1 MAKRKRKLGSRTL
14 AVVVLIIVLIVA
26 SMLLYGWFAL
36 GKTPAETFNYFA
48 AMLKGGGSSGGDYG
62 GSHTSNV
69 FDESTVRTVS
79 DGDFSVHFL
88 EPAIAFISAP
98 GTTIFSSTPAARQTV
113 FP

>member
-48 AMLKGGGSSGGDYG
+48 AMLKGGGSSGGD
-62 GSHTSNV
+62 
-69 FDESTVRTVS
+69 
-79 DGDFSVHFL
+79 
-88 EPAIAFISAP
+88 
-98 GTTIFSSTPAARQTV
+98 
-113 FP
+113 

>member
-48 AMLKGGGSSGGDYG
+48 AMIKRRRIFRRRL
-62 GSHTSNV
+62 
-69 FDESTVRTVS
+69 RR
-79 DGDFSVHFL
+79 
-88 EPAIAFISAP
+88 IAHVQ
-98 GTTIFSSTPAARQTV
+98 RV
-113 FP
+113 